1 MCIYNVTTHTQIYI
15 YNNIY
20 IYISLYIYINHY
32 IYIYWYLLMST
43 IPRIWSFRSHCSGER
58 HQSAPDPIAW
68 PKGGRLRRLGV
79 GRASRFFAAGLAE
92 DSSNAMFMEC
102 LGCRISQL
110 ILGFYGNLWGLKMSE
125 WDLTWS
131 KKLLSGFM
139 MFYGVL
145 MGCCVLRRVLTMSNT
160 WKYSLRNSP
169 VDGLMYRTMN
179 WRLSVGDYE
188 RLWTKRN

>member
-1 MCIYNVTTHTQIYI
+1 
-15 YNNIY
+15 
-20 IYISLYIYINHY
+20 
-32 IYIYWYLLMST
+32 MST
-43 IPRIWSFRSHCSGER
+43 IISRIWSFRSHCSGER

-79 GRASRFFAAGLAE
+79 GRASRFFAAGLVE

-110 ILGFYGNLWGLKMSE
+110 ILGFYGNLWGLNMSE
-125 WDLTWS
+125 WDLTCS
-131 KKLLSGFM
+131 KKLLSWFI

-179 WRLSVGDYE
+179 WRVSVGDYE
-188 RLWTKRN
+188 LSVTNPYDTYLPTVFSGTGEGHFSWLKWWWWKQRGRSFW